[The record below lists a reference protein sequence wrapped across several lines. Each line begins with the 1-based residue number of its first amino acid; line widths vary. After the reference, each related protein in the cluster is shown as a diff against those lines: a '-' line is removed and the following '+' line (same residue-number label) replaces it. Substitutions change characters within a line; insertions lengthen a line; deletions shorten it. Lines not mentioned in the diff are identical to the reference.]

1 MSDDVES
8 RERIVRAGHQGSGI
22 AQWSMLL
29 APIAAAFAQQQLS
42 YAFVPWSCH
51 HARVLVHLPTVLALV
66 ITIGA
71 AVFANRTLH
80 RAGVAEAGDERSSD
94 ARARYMAV
102 SALLMCAF
110 GAALNVGLWL
120 PTLFIHP
127 CQR

>member
-1 MSDDVES
+1 MSEDVEA
-8 RERIVRAGHQGSGI
+8 RERIVRAGHHGSGV
-22 AQWSMLL
+22 AQWTMLL

-71 AVFANRTLH
+71 AIVATRTL
-80 RAGVAEAGDERSSD
+80 RRVGAAEAGDERSSD

-102 SALLMCAF
+102 SALVMCAF
-110 GAALNVGLWL
+110 GAALIVALWL